1 VGVHAR
7 LHEAGRGSG
16 PTTTQLGRQDL
27 ADRMTRGDIRHVVI
41 SGKIRRVELRAL
53 EVHRR
58 SGRADVELEFWEHEF
73 PELSEAPAPPS

>member
-1 VGVHAR
+1 
-7 LHEAGRGSG
+7 
-16 PTTTQLGRQDL
+16 
-27 ADRMTRGDIRHVVI
+27 MTRGDIRHVVI